1 MLIIVSHNSNNMF
14 NQEEFETLFS
24 EALNCKVKVKLET
37 GEIVQFNPYFT
48 VGSDDILKKECKID
62 WIRSIE
68 NARKTLY
75 VYEIRDM
82 INRLG
87 VETNNIHDMC
97 KCRYNTTSLKLN
109 ASL

>member
-1 MLIIVSHNSNNMF
+1 MF
-14 NQEEFETLFS
+14 DKDFERLFS

-37 GEIVQFNPYFT
+37 GEIFQFNPYYT
-48 VGSDDILKKECKID
+48 MGSDDILRKECKIE
-62 WIRSIE
+62 WMHSIE

-82 INRLG
+82 INREG
-87 VETNNIHDMC
+87 VETNNIDDMC